1 MNDDDIRRLDTY
13 PDYTRSDIVAMG
25 KKMPNARAVE
35 NEICAHVAYLDIAL
49 LFLTIYRRAK
59 GQREETLLRTE
70 NHHIETVTGIHSG
83 CVGSRFHMND
93 VWKARDEKALQW
105 NEEYMAQYN
114 QRESDESSIKN
125 TK

>member
-35 NEICAHVAYLDIAL
+35 NEICA
-49 LFLTIYRRAK
+49 F
-59 GQREETLLRTE
+59 
-70 NHHIETVTGIHSG
+70 GIFFPG

-93 VWKARDEKALQW
+93 VWKARDEQALQW

-114 QRESDESSIKN
+114 QRESDESPIKN